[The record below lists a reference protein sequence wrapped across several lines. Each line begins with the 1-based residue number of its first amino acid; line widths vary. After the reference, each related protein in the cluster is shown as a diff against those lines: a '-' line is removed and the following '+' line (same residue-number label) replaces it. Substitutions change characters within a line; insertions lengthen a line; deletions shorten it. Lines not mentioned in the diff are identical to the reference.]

1 MSVSCQYIRSTGLN
15 CSEGLLHWSVL
26 CAVTPTLHTLCCIHG
41 LKARAD
47 VTHPLYTLLKLLHWN
62 HCYLIEN
69 SLCSSQ
75 FIKTKSEL
83 IRRREKGV
91 RPHRGCILLIVQLYC
106 FFSMDL
112 NSEQISTEQSLDFS
126 TGYMWDKGF
135 WGRTWMG
142 ETRAGTEHARHVCFK
157 LKACQRTAL
166 KHAGPCEC
174 LQMTSL
180 FKNSS
185 TSYSTALA
193 GRFMLYFKQWY

>member
-1 MSVSCQYIRSTGLN
+1 MSVQQKHRTELLWRSSALI
-15 CSEGLLHWSVL
+15 CSLCNHPHAAHTELYPWTKGTSRRHSPSVYSAKIASLKSLLSY
-26 CAVTPTLHTLCCIHG
+26 
-41 LKARAD
+41 R
-47 VTHPLYTLLKLLHWN
+47 
-62 HCYLIEN
+62 N
-69 SLCSSQ
+69 SLCSSW

-83 IRRREKGV
+83 IRRRAKGV

-135 WGRTWMG
+135 RGRTWMG
-142 ETRAGTEHARHVCFK
+142 ETRAGTEHVCFK

-185 TSYSTALA
+185 ASYSTALA
-193 GRFMLYFKQWY
+193 GRFLLYFKQWY